1 MIHVF
6 QQFAAE
12 IPEARQAI
20 AAIGRFLRDV
30 WDGRPAVEPRAAQAS
45 C

>member
-6 QQFAAE
+6 QQFADE

-20 AAIGRFLRDV
+20 AAIGRFLRDI
-30 WDGRPAVEPRAAQAS
+30 WDGHRGSERP